1 MSLKVNPVLCRAG
14 VMDNYAY
21 IITDE
26 KTGVS
31 AVIDASEAEP
41 VILKCRE
48 LGLKPKYILTTHHHS
63 ERMKPAPA
71 RRGSARPM
79 EVWNADMPFD
89 GSDGSKNRPVV
100 ILGRSGDG
108 YNVMMITT
116 HPHDPGTFMKP
127 MEPYDAGLDSRSHIR
142 TDKKYR
148 IPESRLN
155 YYMGD
160 LGDDDAAVIE
170 AKYGRMKGS

>member
-1 MSLKVNPVLCRAG
+1 MERKSGPGIAPVTTLTIQH
-14 VMDNYAY
+14 Y
-21 IITDE
+21 
-26 KTGVS
+26 
-31 AVIDASEAEP
+31 SE
-41 VILKCRE
+41 
-48 LGLKPKYILTTHHHS
+48 G
-63 ERMKPAPA
+63 MKPSPV

-100 ILGRSGDG
+100 ILGKSGDG
-108 YNVMMITT
+108 YNVMMVTT
-116 HPHDPGTFMKP
+116 HPHEPGTFMKP

-160 LGDDDAAVIE
+160 LGEDDAAVIS